1 MKRGFKIFLLGLI
14 AIFII
19 GIILFI
25 LIYYVIKP
33 EPRMII
39 VHNNKKVENNIKKD
53 RIIKDVK
60 IKRNIYL
67 EYHIYVDEYKP
78 LFIREDTKKLVLS
91 TKKEIDLKDNYN
103 IIVPRVVNYVPD
115 KTYIK
120 LIKKINEI
128 DSNIMEKVSDI
139 KYFPNKY
146 DEERFILYMND
157 KNIVYINLPKF
168 KSINE
173 YNKMVEKLEGKT
185 GKLYLDSGN
194 YFEYDKDKK
203 IDNKDKRNENDTKMS
218 ISKKKNSD

>member
-1 MKRGFKIFLLGLI
+1 
-14 AIFII
+14 
-19 GIILFI
+19 
-25 LIYYVIKP
+25 
-33 EPRMII
+33 
-39 VHNNKKVENNIKKD
+39 
-53 RIIKDVK
+53 
-60 IKRNIYL
+60 
-67 EYHIYVDEYKP
+67 
-78 LFIREDTKKLVLS
+78 
-91 TKKEIDLKDNYN
+91 
-103 IIVPRVVNYVPD
+103 
-115 KTYIK
+115 
-120 LIKKINEI
+120 
-128 DSNIMEKVSDI
+128 MEKVSDI